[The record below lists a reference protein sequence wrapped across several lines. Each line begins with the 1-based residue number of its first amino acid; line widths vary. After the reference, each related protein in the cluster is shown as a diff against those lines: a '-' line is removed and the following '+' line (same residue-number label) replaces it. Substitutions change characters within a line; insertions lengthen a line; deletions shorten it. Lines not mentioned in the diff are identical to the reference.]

1 MRQVGIG
8 NIVEIKHMLMEILK
22 HPKYCISDDGVVY
35 RKERSGLFKL
45 SPDLSNGYAR
55 VDLDGKKENIGRL
68 VLEAFDPTVDSSL
81 KVFYIDGDRTNN
93 RLDNLVWLNSS
104 EVQLY
109 SRYTIEYRKQM
120 LSRGAR

>member
-1 MRQVGIG
+1 M
-8 NIVEIKHMLMEILK
+8 IVEILK
-22 HPKYCISDDGVVY
+22 HPRYCVSDDGVVY

-55 VDLDGKKENIGRL
+55 VCLDGKKENIGRL
-68 VLEAFDPTVDSSL
+68 VLEAFDPSFDSSL
-81 KVFYIDGDRTNN
+81 KVFYIDGNKTNN

-109 SRYTIEYRKQM
+109 SSYTIEYRKQS
-120 LSRGAR
+120 LGRRR

>member
-1 MRQVGIG
+1 MQQVDIG
-8 NIVEIKHMLMEILK
+8 NIMEIKHMLMEILK
-22 HPKYCISDDGVVY
+22 HPRYCISDDGVVY

-68 VLEAFDPTVDSSL
+68 VLEAFDPTLDSSL
-81 KVFYIDGDRTNN
+81 KVFYIDGDQTNN

>member
-1 MRQVGIG
+1 
-8 NIVEIKHMLMEILK
+8 MEILK
-22 HPKYCISDDGVVY
+22 HPKYYISDDGVVY

-68 VLEAFDPTVDSSL
+68 VLEAFDPTLDSSL